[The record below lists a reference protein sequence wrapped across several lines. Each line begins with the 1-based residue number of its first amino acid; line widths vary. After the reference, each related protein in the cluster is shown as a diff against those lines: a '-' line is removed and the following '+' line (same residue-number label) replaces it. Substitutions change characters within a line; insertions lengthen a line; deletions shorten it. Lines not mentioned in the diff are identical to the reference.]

1 MSKKILLIDGNSMAN
16 RAFYATMGRMMKTPT
31 GISTNAVYG
40 FFQIMFKTIEEE
52 NPDKIIVA
60 FDISSSEKRTK
71 IFSEYKA
78 GRHKTPEDLTM
89 QFPIIK
95 ELLRMMNIPIVQKDG
110 IEADDILGAIAKKEG
125 KKGNKIIILTGDRDY
140 FQLVDMNVNIRYPK
154 TIMGKTEYIIYDNY
168 KVNEEYGLTPEKLI
182 EVKAL
187 MGDASDNIPGVKGI
201 GEKTALKLIIQ
212 FENLEKI
219 YEYIENSDGKEIAK
233 ATLNKLIQDKEMAYI
248 SRDLGRIDIEYD
260 YEKNLGIN
268 IDSIKYTDWRTEEA
282 YSYFK
287 KISFNK
293 FLDKFKD
300 VEIKKAEDTNKIEE
314 NENYSIEDILK
325 TDIKSKKKE
334 DAILSSRNENK
345 KEKEILEDKIKKIRE
360 DIILDLEI
368 YSYNETKKEEILEK
382 LKQCIKNI
390 DKYENKIYV
399 YNNSRE
405 KLGIKDYD
413 EKENSNEDIV
423 DKYIKKYILKED
435 FLENI
440 IQEEYKNRVTKEL
453 SENISIMFVED
464 KEENKDNNKGYI
476 FTLNIDDN
484 ILRKIFEDDKI
495 EKISHGIK
503 EGIVEILEK
512 GSDFKNLVFDTK
524 IASYILNSEIRTI
537 WIKTNIFKRSRRKL

>member
-40 FFQIMFKTIEEE
+40 FSQIMFKTIEEE
-52 NPDKIIVA
+52 KPDKIIVA

-78 GRHKTPEDLTM
+78 GRHKAPEDLTI

-95 ELLRMMNIPIVQKDG
+95 ELLKTMNIPIVQKDG

-140 FQLVDMNVNIRYPK
+140 FQLVDINVNIRYPK

-168 KVNEEYGLTPEKLI
+168 KINEEYGLTPEKLI

-212 FENLEKI
+212 FGSLEKI

-233 ATLNKLIQDKEMAYI
+233 ATLNKLIQDKEMAYV

-260 YEKNLGIN
+260 YEKDLGIN

-282 YSYFK
+282 FSYLK
-287 KISFNK
+287 KLSFNK

-300 VEIKKAEDTNKIEE
+300 IEIKKAEDTNKIEE
-314 NENYSIEDILK
+314 NENYSIEDILN
-325 TDIKSKKKE
+325 TDINSKKKE
-334 DAILSSRNENK
+334 EDIRNSRNDYK
-345 KEKEILEDKIKKIRE
+345 KEKESLENKVREIKENIK
-360 DIILDLEI
+360 LNLEI

-382 LKQCIKNI
+382 LKQCIKDI
-390 DKYENKIYV
+390 DKYGNRIYV

-405 KLGIKDYD
+405 KIGIKDYD
-413 EKENSNEDIV
+413 NRESINEDIV

-440 IQEEYKNRVTKEL
+440 IQEEYKNRVTKEI
-453 SENISIMFVED
+453 SENITIMFVD
-464 KEENKDNNKGYI
+464 KNNKKGYI
-476 FTLNIDDN
+476 YTLNIDD
-484 ILRKIFEDDKI
+484 KIIQDIFKNEEV
-495 EKISHGIK
+495 EKVSHGIK

-512 GSDFKNLVFDTK
+512 GKDFKNLRFDTK

-537 WIKTNIFKRSRRKL
+537 WIKTNIFKRNRRRL

>member
-16 RAFYATMGRMMKTPT
+16 RAFYATMGRMMKTPA

-260 YEKNLGIN
+260 YEKDLGIN
-268 IDSIKYTDWRTEEA
+268 IDSIRYTDWRTEEA

-300 VEIKKAEDTNKIEE
+300 IEIKKAEDTNKIEE

-334 DAILSSRNENK
+334 NAILSSRNENK
-345 KEKEILEDKIKKIRE
+345 KEKEILEDKIKKIKE

-413 EKENSNEDIV
+413 EKENINEDIV

-435 FLENI
+435 FLEDI
-440 IQEEYKNRVTKEL
+440 IQEEYKNRVTKEI
-453 SENISIMFVED
+453 SENITIMFVD
-464 KEENKDNNKGYI
+464 KNNSKGYI
-476 FTLNIDDN
+476 YTLSI
-484 ILRKIFEDDKI
+484 DDKI
-495 EKISHGIK
+495 IQDIFENEEIEKVSHGIK
-503 EGIVEILEK
+503 EGIVESLEK
-512 GSDFKNLVFDTK
+512 GNDFKNLIFDTK

-537 WIKTNIFKRSRRKL
+537 WIKTNIFKRNRRRL

>member
-60 FDISSSEKRTK
+60 FDVSSSEKRTK

-78 GRHKTPEDLTM
+78 GRHKTPEDLTI

-212 FENLEKI
+212 FGSLEKI
-219 YEYIENSDGKEIAK
+219 YEYIEKSDGKEIAK
-233 ATLNKLIQDKEMAYI
+233 ATLNKLIQDKEMAYV

-260 YEKNLGIN
+260 YEKDLGIN
-268 IDSIKYTDWRTEEA
+268 IDSIRYTDWRTEEA

-314 NENYSIEDILK
+314 NENYSIEDILN
-325 TDIKSKKKE
+325 TDVKSKKKE
-334 DAILSSRNENK
+334 DAIRNSRNDYK
-345 KEKEILEDKIKKIRE
+345 KEKEILEDKIKKIKE
-360 DIILDLEI
+360 DIKLDLEI
-368 YSYNETKKEEILEK
+368 YSYNDTKKEEILEK

-390 DKYENKIYV
+390 EKYGNRIYV

-440 IQEEYKNRVTKEL
+440 IQEEYKNRITKEI
-453 SENISIMFVED
+453 SENITIMFVD
-464 KEENKDNNKGYI
+464 KNNSKGYI
-476 FTLNIDDN
+476 YTLGI
-484 ILRKIFEDDKI
+484 DDKI
-495 EKISHGIK
+495 IQDIFENEKIEKVSHGIK
-503 EGIVEILEK
+503 EGIVESLEK
-512 GSDFKNLVFDTK
+512 GNDFKNLIFDTK

-537 WIKTNIFKRSRRKL
+537 WIKTNIFKRNRRRL

>member
-52 NPDKIIVA
+52 KPDKIIVA

-71 IFSEYKA
+71 IFNEYKA
-78 GRHKTPEDLTM
+78 GRHKAPEDLII

-95 ELLRMMNIPIVQKDG
+95 ELLKTMNIPIVQKDG

-140 FQLVDMNVNIRYPK
+140 FQLVDINVNIRYPK

-168 KVNEEYGLTPEKLI
+168 KINEEYGLTPEKLI

-212 FENLEKI
+212 FGSLEKI
-219 YEYIENSDGKEIAK
+219 YKYIENSDGKEIAK
-233 ATLNKLIQDKEMAYI
+233 ATLNKLIQDKEMAYV

-260 YEKNLGIN
+260 YEKDLGIN

-282 YSYFK
+282 FSYLK
-287 KISFNK
+287 KLSFNK

-300 VEIKKAEDTNKIEE
+300 VEIKKAEDTNEIEE
-314 NENYSIEDILK
+314 NENYSIEDILN
-325 TDIKSKKKE
+325 TDINSKKKE
-334 DAILSSRNENK
+334 EAIRNSRNDYK
-345 KEKEILEDKIKKIRE
+345 KEKESLENKVREIKENIK
-360 DIILDLEI
+360 LNLEI

-382 LKQCIKNI
+382 LKQCIKDI
-390 DKYENKIYV
+390 DKYGNRIYV

-405 KLGIKDYD
+405 KIGIKDYD
-413 EKENSNEDIV
+413 NRESINEDIV

-440 IQEEYKNRVTKEL
+440 IQEEYKNRVTKEI
-453 SENISIMFVED
+453 SENITIMFVD
-464 KEENKDNNKGYI
+464 KNNKKGYI
-476 FTLNIDDN
+476 YTLNIDD
-484 ILRKIFEDDKI
+484 KIIQDIFKNEEV
-495 EKISHGIK
+495 EKVSHGIK

-512 GSDFKNLVFDTK
+512 GKDFKNLRFDTK

-537 WIKTNIFKRSRRKL
+537 WIKTNIFKRNRRRL

>member
-78 GRHKTPEDLTM
+78 GRHKIPEDLTM

-168 KVNEEYGLTPEKLI
+168 KINEEYGLTPEKLI

-248 SRDLGRIDIEYD
+248 SRNLGRIDIEYD
-260 YEKNLGIN
+260 YEKDLGIN
-268 IDSIKYTDWRTEEA
+268 IDSIRYTDWRTEEA

-300 VEIKKAEDTNKIEE
+300 IEIKKAEDTNKIEE

-325 TDIKSKKKE
+325 TDVKSKKKE
-334 DAILSSRNENK
+334 NAILSSRNENK
-345 KEKEILEDKIKKIRE
+345 KEKEILEDKIKKIKE

-423 DKYIKKYILKED
+423 DKYIKKYILKEN

-440 IQEEYKNRVTKEL
+440 IQEEYKNRVTKEI
-453 SENISIMFVED
+453 SENITIMFVD
-464 KEENKDNNKGYI
+464 KNNSKGYI
-476 FTLNIDDN
+476 YTLGIDNRIIKD
-484 ILRKIFEDDKI
+484 IFENEEI
-495 EKISHGIK
+495 EKVSHGIK
-503 EGIVEILEK
+503 EGIVESLEK
-512 GSDFKNLVFDTK
+512 GNDFKNLIFDTK

-537 WIKTNIFKRSRRKL
+537 WIKTNIFKRNRRRL

>member
-52 NPDKIIVA
+52 KPDKIIVA

-78 GRHKTPEDLTM
+78 GRHKAPEDLTM

-95 ELLRMMNIPIVQKDG
+95 ELLKTMNIPIVQKDG

-140 FQLVDMNVNIRYPK
+140 FQLVDININIRYPK

-168 KVNEEYGLTPEKLI
+168 KINEEYGLTPEKLI

-212 FENLEKI
+212 FGSLEKI
-219 YEYIENSDGKEIAK
+219 YKYIENSDGKEIAK
-233 ATLNKLIQDKEMAYI
+233 ATLNKLIKDKEMAYV
-248 SRDLGRIDIEYD
+248 SKDLGRIDIEYD
-260 YEKNLGIN
+260 YEKDLGIN

-282 YSYFK
+282 FSYLK
-287 KISFNK
+287 KLSFNK

-300 VEIKKAEDTNKIEE
+300 IEIKKAEDTNKIEE
-314 NENYSIEDILK
+314 NENYSIEDILN
-325 TDIKSKKKE
+325 TDINSKKKE
-334 DAILSSRNENK
+334 EAIRKSRNDYK
-345 KEKEILEDKIKKIRE
+345 KEKESLENKVRKIKE
-360 DIILDLEI
+360 DIKLDLEI

-390 DKYENKIYV
+390 DKYGNRIYV

-440 IQEEYKNRVTKEL
+440 IQEEYKNRVTKEI
-453 SENISIMFVED
+453 SENITIMFVD
-464 KEENKDNNKGYI
+464 KNDKKGYI
-476 FTLNIDDN
+476 YTLNIDD
-484 ILRKIFEDDKI
+484 KIIQAIFKNEEI
-495 EKISHGIK
+495 EKVSHGIK

-512 GSDFKNLVFDTK
+512 GKDFKNLIFDTK

-537 WIKTNIFKRSRRKL
+537 WIKKNIFKRNRRRL

>member
-52 NPDKIIVA
+52 KPDKIIVA

-71 IFSEYKA
+71 IFNEYKA
-78 GRHKTPEDLTM
+78 GRHKAPEDLTI

-95 ELLRMMNIPIVQKDG
+95 ELLKTMNIPIVQKDG

-140 FQLVDMNVNIRYPK
+140 FQLVDINVNIRYPK

-168 KVNEEYGLTPEKLI
+168 KINEEYGLIPEKLI

-212 FENLEKI
+212 FGSLEKI
-219 YEYIENSDGKEIAK
+219 YKYIENSDGKEIAK
-233 ATLNKLIQDKEMAYI
+233 ATLNKLIKDKEMAYV
-248 SRDLGRIDIEYD
+248 SKDLGRIDIEYD
-260 YEKNLGIN
+260 YEKDLGIN

-282 YSYFK
+282 FSYLK
-287 KISFNK
+287 KLSFNK

-300 VEIKKAEDTNKIEE
+300 IEIKKAEDTNKIEE
-314 NENYSIEDILK
+314 NENYSIEDILN
-325 TDIKSKKKE
+325 TDINSKKKE
-334 DAILSSRNENK
+334 EVIRNSRNDYK
-345 KEKEILEDKIKKIRE
+345 KEKESLENKVREIKENIK
-360 DIILDLEI
+360 LDLEI

-390 DKYENKIYV
+390 GKYGNRIYV

-405 KLGIKDYD
+405 KIGIKDYD
-413 EKENSNEDIV
+413 NRENINEDIV

-440 IQEEYKNRVTKEL
+440 IQEEYKNRVTKEI
-453 SENISIMFVED
+453 SENITIMFVD
-464 KEENKDNNKGYI
+464 KNDKKGYI
-476 FTLNIDDN
+476 YTLNIDD
-484 ILRKIFEDDKI
+484 KIIQDIFKNEEI
-495 EKISHGIK
+495 EKVSHGIK

-512 GSDFKNLVFDTK
+512 GKDFKNLIFDTK

-537 WIKTNIFKRSRRKL
+537 WIKTNIFKRNRRRL

>member
-52 NPDKIIVA
+52 KPDKIIVA

-71 IFSEYKA
+71 IFNEYKA
-78 GRHKTPEDLTM
+78 GRHKAPEDLTM

-140 FQLVDMNVNIRYPK
+140 FQLVDINVNIRYPK

-168 KVNEEYGLTPEKLI
+168 KINEEYGLTPEKLI

-212 FENLEKI
+212 FGSLEKI

-233 ATLNKLIQDKEMAYI
+233 ATLNKLIQDKEMAYV

-260 YEKNLGIN
+260 YEKDLGIN

-282 YSYFK
+282 FSYLK
-287 KISFNK
+287 KLSFNK

-300 VEIKKAEDTNKIEE
+300 VEIKKAEDTNEIEE
-314 NENYSIEDILK
+314 NENYSIEDILN
-325 TDIKSKKKE
+325 TDINSKKKE
-334 DAILSSRNENK
+334 EAIRNSRNDYK
-345 KEKEILEDKIKKIRE
+345 KEKESLENKVREIKENIK
-360 DIILDLEI
+360 LNLEI

-413 EKENSNEDIV
+413 NRENSNEDIV

-435 FLENI
+435 FLEDI
-440 IQEEYKNRVTKEL
+440 IQEEYKNRVTKEI
-453 SENISIMFVED
+453 SENITIMFVD
-464 KEENKDNNKGYI
+464 KNNKKGYI
-476 FTLNIDDN
+476 YTLSI
-484 ILRKIFEDDKI
+484 DDKI
-495 EKISHGIK
+495 IQDIFENEEVEKVSHGIK

-512 GSDFKNLVFDTK
+512 GNDFKNLIFDTK

-537 WIKTNIFKRSRRKL
+537 WIKTNIFKRNRRRL

>member
-1 MSKKILLIDGNSMAN
+1 MSKILLIDGNSMAN

-260 YEKNLGIN
+260 YEKDLGIN
-268 IDSIKYTDWRTEEA
+268 IDSIRYTDWRTEEA

-300 VEIKKAEDTNKIEE
+300 IEIKKAEDTNKIEE

-325 TDIKSKKKE
+325 TDVKSKKKE

-345 KEKEILEDKIKKIRE
+345 KEKESLENKVREIKE
-360 DIILDLEI
+360 DIKLDLEI

-464 KEENKDNNKGYI
+464 KEDNKDNNKGYI

-495 EKISHGIK
+495 KKISHGIK

-537 WIKTNIFKRSRRKL
+537 WIKTNIFKRSGRKL

>member
-52 NPDKIIVA
+52 KPDKIIVA

-78 GRHKTPEDLTM
+78 GRHKAPEDLTI

-95 ELLRMMNIPIVQKDG
+95 ELLKTMNIPIVQKDG

-140 FQLVDMNVNIRYPK
+140 FQLVDINVNIRYPK

-168 KVNEEYGLTPEKLI
+168 KINEEYGLTPEKLI

-212 FENLEKI
+212 FESLEKI

-260 YEKNLGIN
+260 YEKDLGIN

-282 YSYFK
+282 FSYLK
-287 KISFNK
+287 KLSFNK

-300 VEIKKAEDTNKIEE
+300 IEIKKAEDTNKIEE
-314 NENYSIEDILK
+314 NENYSIEDILN
-325 TDIKSKKKE
+325 TDINSKKKE
-334 DAILSSRNENK
+334 EVIRNSRNDYK
-345 KEKEILEDKIKKIRE
+345 KEKELLENKVKKIRE
-360 DIILDLEI
+360 DIKLDLEI

-390 DKYENKIYV
+390 GKYGNRIYV

-405 KLGIKDYD
+405 KIGIKDYD
-413 EKENSNEDIV
+413 NRENINEDIV

-440 IQEEYKNRVTKEL
+440 IQEEYKNRVTKEI
-453 SENISIMFVED
+453 SENITIMFVD
-464 KEENKDNNKGYI
+464 KNDKKGYI
-476 FTLNIDDN
+476 YTLNIDD
-484 ILRKIFEDDKI
+484 KIIQDIFKNEEI
-495 EKISHGIK
+495 EKVSHGIK

-512 GSDFKNLVFDTK
+512 GKDFKNIIFDTK

-537 WIKTNIFKRSRRKL
+537 WIKTNIFKRNRRRL

>member
-52 NPDKIIVA
+52 KPDKIIIA

-71 IFSEYKA
+71 IFNEYKA
-78 GRHKTPEDLTM
+78 GRHKAPEDLTI

-95 ELLRMMNIPIVQKDG
+95 ELLKTMNIPIVQKDG

-140 FQLVDMNVNIRYPK
+140 FQLVDINVNIRYPK

-168 KVNEEYGLTPEKLI
+168 KINEEYGLTPEKLI

-212 FENLEKI
+212 FGSLEKI

-233 ATLNKLIQDKEMAYI
+233 ATLNKLIQDKEMAYV

-260 YEKNLGIN
+260 YEKDLGIN

-282 YSYFK
+282 FSYLK
-287 KISFNK
+287 KLSFNK

-300 VEIKKAEDTNKIEE
+300 IEIKKAEDTNKIEE
-314 NENYSIEDILK
+314 NENYSIEDILN
-325 TDIKSKKKE
+325 TDINSKKKE
-334 DAILSSRNENK
+334 EAIRNSRNDYK
-345 KEKEILEDKIKKIRE
+345 KEKESLENKVREIKE
-360 DIILDLEI
+360 DIKLDLEI

-382 LKQCIKNI
+382 LKQCIKDV
-390 DKYENKIYV
+390 DKYGNRIYV

-405 KLGIKDYD
+405 KIGIKDYD
-413 EKENSNEDIV
+413 NRENINEDIV

-440 IQEEYKNRVTKEL
+440 IQEEYKNRVTKEI
-453 SENISIMFVED
+453 SENITIMFVD
-464 KEENKDNNKGYI
+464 KNNSKGYI
-476 FTLNIDDN
+476 YTLSIDDR
-484 ILRKIFEDDKI
+484 IIKDIFENEKI

-503 EGIVEILEK
+503 EGIVESLEK
-512 GSDFKNLVFDTK
+512 GNDFKNLIFDTK

-537 WIKTNIFKRSRRKL
+537 WIKTNIFKRNRRRL

>member
-52 NPDKIIVA
+52 KPDKIIVA

-78 GRHKTPEDLTM
+78 GRHKAPEDLTM

-95 ELLRMMNIPIVQKDG
+95 ELLKTMNIPIVQKDG

-140 FQLVDMNVNIRYPK
+140 FQLVDINVNIRYPK

-168 KVNEEYGLTPEKLI
+168 KINEEYGLIPEKLI
-182 EVKAL
+182 EVKSL

-212 FENLEKI
+212 FGSLEKI

-233 ATLNKLIQDKEMAYI
+233 ATLNKLIQDKEMAYV

-260 YEKNLGIN
+260 YEKDLGIN
-268 IDSIKYTDWRTEEA
+268 IDSIRYTDWRTEEA

-300 VEIKKAEDTNKIEE
+300 VEIKKAENTNKIEE
-314 NENYSIEDILK
+314 NENYSIEDILN
-325 TDIKSKKKE
+325 TDINSKKKE
-334 DAILSSRNENK
+334 EAIRKSRNDYK
-345 KEKEILEDKIKKIRE
+345 KEKESLENKVREIKE
-360 DIILDLEI
+360 DIKLDLEI

-390 DKYENKIYV
+390 GKYGNRIYV
-399 YNNSRE
+399 YNNSKE
-405 KLGIKDYD
+405 KIGIKDYD
-413 EKENSNEDIV
+413 NRENSNEDIV

-440 IQEEYKNRVTKEL
+440 IQEEYKNRVTKEI
-453 SENISIMFVED
+453 SENITIMFVD
-464 KEENKDNNKGYI
+464 KNNSKGYI
-476 FTLNIDDN
+476 YTLSIDDG
-484 ILRKIFEDDKI
+484 IIKDIFENEKI
-495 EKISHGIK
+495 EKVSHGIK

-512 GSDFKNLVFDTK
+512 ENDFKNLIFDTK

-537 WIKTNIFKRSRRKL
+537 WIKTNIFKRNRRRL

>member
-140 FQLVDMNVNIRYPK
+140 FQLVDMNINIRYPK

-168 KVNEEYGLTPEKLI
+168 KINEEYGLTPAKLI

-187 MGDASDNIPGVKGI
+187 MGDPSDNIPGVKGI

-219 YEYIENSDGKEIAK
+219 YEYIENGDGKEIAK

-260 YEKNLGIN
+260 YEKDLGIN
-268 IDSIKYTDWRTEEA
+268 IDSIRYTDWRTEEA
-282 YSYFK
+282 FSYLK
-287 KISFNK
+287 KLSFNK

-300 VEIKKAEDTNKIEE
+300 IEIKKAEDTNKIEK

-325 TDIKSKKKE
+325 TDVKSKKKE
-334 DAILSSRNENK
+334 DTILSSRNENK
-345 KEKEILEDKIKKIRE
+345 KEILEDKIKKIRE
-360 DIILDLEI
+360 DIKLDLEI
-368 YSYNETKKEEILEK
+368 YSYDETKKEEILEK

-390 DKYENKIYV
+390 DKYGNRIYV

-440 IQEEYKNRVTKEL
+440 IQEEYKNRVTKEI
-453 SENISIMFVED
+453 SENITIMFVD
-464 KEENKDNNKGYI
+464 KNNSKGYI
-476 FTLNIDDN
+476 YTLGLDDR
-484 ILRKIFEDDKI
+484 IIQDIFENEKI
-495 EKISHGIK
+495 EKVSHGIK
-503 EGIVEILEK
+503 EGIVESLEK
-512 GSDFKNLVFDTK
+512 GNDFKNLIFDTK

-537 WIKTNIFKRSRRKL
+537 WIKTNIFKRNRRRL

>member
-52 NPDKIIVA
+52 KPDKIIVA

-71 IFSEYKA
+71 IFNEYKA
-78 GRHKTPEDLTM
+78 GRHKAPEDLTI

-95 ELLRMMNIPIVQKDG
+95 ELLKTMNIPIVQKDG

-140 FQLVDMNVNIRYPK
+140 FQLVDINVNIRYPK

-168 KVNEEYGLTPEKLI
+168 KINEEYGLTPEKLI

-212 FENLEKI
+212 FGSLEKI
-219 YEYIENSDGKEIAK
+219 YEYIENSDGKEITK
-233 ATLNKLIQDKEMAYI
+233 ATLNKLIKDKEMAYV

-260 YEKNLGIN
+260 YEKDLGIN

-282 YSYFK
+282 FSYLK
-287 KISFNK
+287 KLSFNK

-300 VEIKKAEDTNKIEE
+300 IEIKKAEDTNKIEE
-314 NENYSIEDILK
+314 NENYSIEDILN
-325 TDIKSKKKE
+325 TDINSKKKE
-334 DAILSSRNENK
+334 EAIRNSRNDYK
-345 KEKEILEDKIKKIRE
+345 KEKELLENKVREIKE
-360 DIILDLEI
+360 DIKLDLEI

-382 LKQCIKNI
+382 LKQCIKDI
-390 DKYENKIYV
+390 DKYGNRIYV

-405 KLGIKDYD
+405 KIGIKDYD
-413 EKENSNEDIV
+413 NRENINEDIV

-440 IQEEYKNRVTKEL
+440 IQEEYKNRVTKEI
-453 SENISIMFVED
+453 SENITIMFVD
-464 KEENKDNNKGYI
+464 KNNKKGYI
-476 FTLNIDDN
+476 YTLNIDD
-484 ILRKIFEDDKI
+484 KIIQDIFKNEEV
-495 EKISHGIK
+495 EKVSHGIK

-512 GSDFKNLVFDTK
+512 GKDFKNLRFDTK

-537 WIKTNIFKRSRRKL
+537 WIKTNIFKRNRRRL

>member
-78 GRHKTPEDLTM
+78 GRHKAPEDLTM

-95 ELLRMMNIPIVQKDG
+95 ELLKTMNIPIVQKDG

-140 FQLVDMNVNIRYPK
+140 FQLVDINVNIRYPK

-168 KVNEEYGLTPEKLI
+168 KINEEYGLIPEKLI

-212 FENLEKI
+212 FGSLEKI
-219 YEYIENSDGKEIAK
+219 YKYIENSDGKEIAK
-233 ATLNKLIQDKEMAYI
+233 ATLNKLIKDKEMAYV
-248 SRDLGRIDIEYD
+248 SKDLGRIDIEYD
-260 YEKNLGIN
+260 YEKDLGIN

-282 YSYFK
+282 FSYLK
-287 KISFNK
+287 KLSFNK

-300 VEIKKAEDTNKIEE
+300 IEIKKAEDTNKIEE
-314 NENYSIEDILK
+314 NENYSIEDILN
-325 TDIKSKKKE
+325 TDINSKKKE
-334 DAILSSRNENK
+334 EVIRNSRNDYK
-345 KEKEILEDKIKKIRE
+345 KEKELLENKVKKIRE
-360 DIILDLEI
+360 DIKLDLEI

-390 DKYENKIYV
+390 GKYGNRIYV

-405 KLGIKDYD
+405 KIGIKDYD
-413 EKENSNEDIV
+413 NRENINEDIV

-440 IQEEYKNRVTKEL
+440 IQEEYKNRVTKEI
-453 SENISIMFVED
+453 SENITIMFVD
-464 KEENKDNNKGYI
+464 KNDKKGYI
-476 FTLNIDDN
+476 YTLNIDD
-484 ILRKIFEDDKI
+484 KIIQDIFKNEEI
-495 EKISHGIK
+495 EKVSHGIK

-512 GSDFKNLVFDTK
+512 GKDFKNLIFDTK

-537 WIKTNIFKRSRRKL
+537 WIKTNIFKRNRRRL

>member
-1 MSKKILLIDGNSMAN
+1 MSEKILLIDGNSMAN
-16 RAFYATMGRMMKTPT
+16 RAFYATMGRVMKTPA
-31 GISTNAVYG
+31 GVSTNAVYG

-52 NPDKIIVA
+52 KPDKIIVA
-60 FDISSSEKRTK
+60 FDISRSNKRTEM
-71 IFSEYKA
+71 FSEYKA
-78 GRHKTPEDLTM
+78 GRHKTPEELTM

-95 ELLRMMNIPIVQKDG
+95 ELLKMMNIPIVQKDG
-110 IEADDILGAIAKKEG
+110 IEADDILGAVSKKEAR
-125 KKGNKIIILTGDRDY
+125 KGNMIVILTGDRDY
-140 FQLVDMNVNIRYPK
+140 FQLVDVNIHIRYPK

-168 KVNEEYGLTPEKLI
+168 KISEEYGIRPEKLV

-201 GEKTALKLIIQ
+201 GEKTALKLVIQ
-212 FENLEKI
+212 FETLEKL
-219 YEYIENSDGKEIAK
+219 YEYIENSDGKDIAK
-233 ATLNKLIQDKEMAYI
+233 ATLTKLIQDKEMAYI

-260 YEKNLGIN
+260 YEKDLGIN
-268 IDSIKYTDWRTEEA
+268 IDGIRYTDWRTEEA

-300 VEIKKAEDTNKIEE
+300 IDIKKADDTNSVTE
-314 NENYSIEDILK
+314 NENYSIDDILNS
-325 TDIKSKKKE
+325 DVNSKKKE
-334 DAILSSRNENK
+334 EKIKNSRAENLEEIELVNKRIAEVK
-345 KEKEILEDKIKKIRE
+345 KELK
-360 DIILDLEI
+360 LDLEV
-368 YSYNETKKEEILEK
+368 YSYNEIKKEEILEK

-390 DKYENKIYV
+390 AKYGNKIYV
-399 YNNSRE
+399 YNNSGE
-405 KLGIKDYD
+405 KLGIKDYN

>member
-52 NPDKIIVA
+52 KPDKIIVA

-78 GRHKTPEDLTM
+78 GRHKAPEDLTM

-95 ELLRMMNIPIVQKDG
+95 ELLKTMNIPIVQKDG

-140 FQLVDMNVNIRYPK
+140 FQLVDINVNIRYPK

-168 KVNEEYGLTPEKLI
+168 KINEEYGLIPEKLI

-212 FENLEKI
+212 FGSLEKI
-219 YEYIENSDGKEIAK
+219 YKYIENSDGKEIAK
-233 ATLNKLIQDKEMAYI
+233 ATLNKLIQDKEMAYV
-248 SRDLGRIDIEYD
+248 SKDLGRIDIEYD
-260 YEKNLGIN
+260 YEKDLGIN

-282 YSYFK
+282 FSYLK
-287 KISFNK
+287 KLSFNK

-300 VEIKKAEDTNKIEE
+300 IEIKKAEDTNKIEE
-314 NENYSIEDILK
+314 NENYSIEDILN
-325 TDIKSKKKE
+325 TDINSKKKE
-334 DAILSSRNENK
+334 EVIRNSRNDYK
-345 KEKEILEDKIKKIRE
+345 KEKELLENKVKKIRE
-360 DIILDLEI
+360 DIKLDLEI

-390 DKYENKIYV
+390 GKYGNRIYV

-405 KLGIKDYD
+405 KIGIKDYD
-413 EKENSNEDIV
+413 NRENINEDIV

-440 IQEEYKNRVTKEL
+440 IQEEYKNRVTKEI
-453 SENISIMFVED
+453 SENIIIMFVD
-464 KEENKDNNKGYI
+464 KNDKKGYI
-476 FTLNIDDN
+476 YTLNIDD
-484 ILRKIFEDDKI
+484 KIIQDIFKNEEI
-495 EKISHGIK
+495 EKVSHGIK

-512 GSDFKNLVFDTK
+512 GKDFKNLIFDTK

-537 WIKTNIFKRSRRKL
+537 WIKTNIFKRNRRRL

>member
-1 MSKKILLIDGNSMAN
+1 MSEKILLIDGNSMAN

-125 KKGNKIIILTGDRDY
+125 KKENKIIILTGDRDY

-168 KVNEEYGLTPEKLI
+168 KINEEYGLTPAKLI

-212 FENLEKI
+212 FGSLEKI
-219 YEYIENSDGKEIAK
+219 YEYIENNDGKEIAK

-248 SRDLGRIDIEYD
+248 SRDLGRIDVEYD
-260 YEKNLGIN
+260 YEKDLGIN

-282 YSYFK
+282 YSYLK

-300 VEIKKAEDTNKIEE
+300 IEIKKAEDTNKIEE

-325 TDIKSKKKE
+325 TDVKSKKKE

-345 KEKEILEDKIKKIRE
+345 KEQEILDNKIKKIRG
-360 DIILDLEI
+360 DIKLDLEI
-368 YSYNETKKEEILEK
+368 YSYNETKKEEVLEK

-390 DKYENKIYV
+390 DKYGNRIYV

-440 IQEEYKNRVTKEL
+440 IQEEYKNRVTKEI
-453 SENISIMFVED
+453 SENITIMFVD
-464 KEENKDNNKGYI
+464 RNNKKGYI
-476 FTLNIDDN
+476 YTLGI
-484 ILRKIFEDDKI
+484 DDKI
-495 EKISHGIK
+495 IQDIFENQKIEKVSHGIK

-512 GSDFKNLVFDTK
+512 GNDFKNLIFDTK

-537 WIKTNIFKRSRRKL
+537 WIKTNIFKRNRRRLY

>member
-168 KVNEEYGLTPEKLI
+168 KINEEYGLTPEKLI

-248 SRDLGRIDIEYD
+248 SRNLGRIDIEYD
-260 YEKNLGIN
+260 YEKDLGIN

-300 VEIKKAEDTNKIEE
+300 IEIKKAEDTNKIEE

-345 KEKEILEDKIKKIRE
+345 KEKEILEDKIKKIKE

-440 IQEEYKNRVTKEL
+440 IQEEYKNRITKEI
-453 SENISIMFVED
+453 SENITIMFVD
-464 KEENKDNNKGYI
+464 RNNKKGYI
-476 FTLNIDDN
+476 YTLGIDDR
-484 ILRKIFEDDKI
+484 IIKDIFENEKI
-495 EKISHGIK
+495 EKVSHGIK
-503 EGIVEILEK
+503 EGIVESLEK
-512 GSDFKNLVFDTK
+512 GNDFKNLIFDTK

-537 WIKTNIFKRSRRKL
+537 WIKTNIFKRNRRRL

>member
-52 NPDKIIVA
+52 KPDKIIVA

-71 IFSEYKA
+71 IFNEYKA
-78 GRHKTPEDLTM
+78 GRHKAPEDLTM

-140 FQLVDMNVNIRYPK
+140 FQLVDINVNIRYPK

-168 KVNEEYGLTPEKLI
+168 KINEEYGLTPEKLI

-212 FENLEKI
+212 FGSLEKI
-219 YEYIENSDGKEIAK
+219 YKYIENSDGKEIAK
-233 ATLNKLIQDKEMAYI
+233 ATLNKLIKDKEMAYV
-248 SRDLGRIDIEYD
+248 SKDLGRIDIEYD
-260 YEKNLGIN
+260 YEKDLGIN

-282 YSYFK
+282 FSYLK
-287 KISFNK
+287 KLSFNK

-300 VEIKKAEDTNKIEE
+300 IEIKKAEDTNKIEE
-314 NENYSIEDILK
+314 NENYSIEDILN
-325 TDIKSKKKE
+325 TDINSKKKE
-334 DAILSSRNENK
+334 EAIRNSRNDYK
-345 KEKEILEDKIKKIRE
+345 KEKESLENKVREIKENIK
-360 DIILDLEI
+360 LDLEI

-382 LKQCIKNI
+382 LKQCIKDI
-390 DKYENKIYV
+390 DKYGNRIYV

-405 KLGIKDYD
+405 KIGIKDYD
-413 EKENSNEDIV
+413 NRENINEDIV

-440 IQEEYKNRVTKEL
+440 IQEEYKNRVTKEI
-453 SENISIMFVED
+453 SENIIIMFVD
-464 KEENKDNNKGYI
+464 KNNKKGYI
-476 FTLNIDDN
+476 YTLKIDDN
-484 ILRKIFEDDKI
+484 IIQDIFKNEKI
-495 EKISHGIK
+495 EKVSHGIK

-512 GSDFKNLVFDTK
+512 GKDFKNLIFDTK

-537 WIKTNIFKRSRRKL
+537 WIKTNIFKRNRRRL

>member
-168 KVNEEYGLTPEKLI
+168 KINEEYGLTPEKLI

-260 YEKNLGIN
+260 YEKDLGIN
-268 IDSIKYTDWRTEEA
+268 IDSIRYTDWRTEEA

-300 VEIKKAEDTNKIEE
+300 IEIKKAEATNKIEE

-325 TDIKSKKKE
+325 TDVKSKKKE

-345 KEKEILEDKIKKIRE
+345 KEKEILEDKIRKIKE

-464 KEENKDNNKGYI
+464 KEDNKDNNKGYI

-512 GSDFKNLVFDTK
+512 GSDFKNLIFDTK

-537 WIKTNIFKRSRRKL
+537 WIKTNIFKRNRRRL

>member
-1 MSKKILLIDGNSMAN
+1 MNKKILLIDGNSMAN

-125 KKGNKIIILTGDRDY
+125 KKENKIIILTGDRDY

-212 FENLEKI
+212 FGSLEKI
-219 YEYIENSDGKEIAK
+219 YKYIENSDGKEIAK
-233 ATLNKLIQDKEMAYI
+233 AILNKLIKDKEMAYV
-248 SRDLGRIDIEYD
+248 SKDLGRIDIEYD
-260 YEKNLGIN
+260 YEKDLGIN
-268 IDSIKYTDWRTEEA
+268 IDSIRYTDWRTEEA

-325 TDIKSKKKE
+325 TDVKSKKKE
-334 DAILSSRNENK
+334 NAILSSRNENK
-345 KEKEILEDKIKKIRE
+345 KEKEILEDKIKKIKK
-360 DIILDLEI
+360 DITLDLEI

-440 IQEEYKNRVTKEL
+440 IQEEYKNRVTKEI
-453 SENISIMFVED
+453 SENITIMFVD
-464 KEENKDNNKGYI
+464 RNNKKGYI
-476 FTLNIDDN
+476 YTLSIDDR
-484 ILRKIFEDDKI
+484 IIKDVFENEKI
-495 EKISHGIK
+495 EKVSHGIK

-512 GSDFKNLVFDTK
+512 GNDFKNLIFDTK

-537 WIKTNIFKRSRRKL
+537 WIKTNIFKRNRRRL

>member
-16 RAFYATMGRMMKTPT
+16 RAFYATMGRMMKTPA

-248 SRDLGRIDIEYD
+248 SSDLGRIDIEYD
-260 YEKNLGIN
+260 YEKDLGIN
-268 IDSIKYTDWRTEEA
+268 IDSIRYTDWRTEEA

-300 VEIKKAEDTNKIEE
+300 IEIKKAEDTNKIEE

-334 DAILSSRNENK
+334 NAILSSRNENK
-345 KEKEILEDKIKKIRE
+345 KEKEILEHKIKKIKE

-423 DKYIKKYILKED
+423 DKYIKKYILKEN

-440 IQEEYKNRVTKEL
+440 IQEEYKNRVTKEI
-453 SENISIMFVED
+453 SENITIMFVD
-464 KEENKDNNKGYI
+464 KNNSKGYI
-476 FTLNIDDN
+476 YTLGIDNRIIKD
-484 ILRKIFEDDKI
+484 IFENEEI
-495 EKISHGIK
+495 EKVSHGIK
-503 EGIVEILEK
+503 EGIVESLEK
-512 GSDFKNLVFDTK
+512 GNDFKNLIFDTK

-537 WIKTNIFKRSRRKL
+537 WIKTNIFKRNRRRL

>member
-52 NPDKIIVA
+52 KPDKIIVA

-71 IFSEYKA
+71 IFNEYKA
-78 GRHKTPEDLTM
+78 GRHKAPEDLTI

-95 ELLRMMNIPIVQKDG
+95 ELLKTMNIPIVQKDG

-140 FQLVDMNVNIRYPK
+140 FQLVDINVNIRYPK

-168 KVNEEYGLTPEKLI
+168 KINEEYGLTPEKLI

-212 FENLEKI
+212 FGSLEKI
-219 YEYIENSDGKEIAK
+219 YKYIENSDGKEIAK
-233 ATLNKLIQDKEMAYI
+233 ATLNKLIQDKEMAYV

-260 YEKNLGIN
+260 YEKDLGIN

-282 YSYFK
+282 FSYLK
-287 KISFNK
+287 KLSFNK

-300 VEIKKAEDTNKIEE
+300 VEIKKAEDTNEIEE
-314 NENYSIEDILK
+314 NENYSIEDILN
-325 TDIKSKKKE
+325 TDINSKKKE
-334 DAILSSRNENK
+334 EAIRNSRNDYK
-345 KEKEILEDKIKKIRE
+345 KEKESLENKVREIKENIK
-360 DIILDLEI
+360 LNLEI

-382 LKQCIKNI
+382 LKQCIKDI
-390 DKYENKIYV
+390 DKYGNRIYV

-405 KLGIKDYD
+405 KIGIKDYD
-413 EKENSNEDIV
+413 NRESINEDIV

-440 IQEEYKNRVTKEL
+440 IQEEYKNRVTKEI
-453 SENISIMFVED
+453 SENITIMFVD
-464 KEENKDNNKGYI
+464 KNDKKGYI
-476 FTLNIDDN
+476 YTLNIDD
-484 ILRKIFEDDKI
+484 KIIQDIFKNEKI
-495 EKISHGIK
+495 EKVSHGIK

-512 GSDFKNLVFDTK
+512 GKDFKNLIFDTK

-537 WIKTNIFKRSRRKL
+537 WIKTNIFKRNRRRL

>member
-52 NPDKIIVA
+52 KPDKIIVA

-71 IFSEYKA
+71 IFNEYKA
-78 GRHKTPEDLTM
+78 GRHKAPEDLTI

-95 ELLRMMNIPIVQKDG
+95 ELLKTMNIPIVQKDG

-154 TIMGKTEYIIYDNY
+154 TITGKTEYIIYDNY
-168 KVNEEYGLTPEKLI
+168 KINEEYGLTPEKLI

-212 FENLEKI
+212 FGSLEKI
-219 YEYIENSDGKEIAK
+219 YEYIEKSDGKEIAK
-233 ATLNKLIQDKEMAYI
+233 ATLNKLIKDKEMAYV

-260 YEKNLGIN
+260 YEKDLGIN

-282 YSYFK
+282 FSYIK
-287 KISFNK
+287 KLSFNK

-300 VEIKKAEDTNKIEE
+300 IEIKKAEDTNKIEE
-314 NENYSIEDILK
+314 NENYSIEDILN
-325 TDIKSKKKE
+325 TDINSKKKE
-334 DAILSSRNENK
+334 EAIRNSRNDYK
-345 KEKEILEDKIKKIRE
+345 KEKESLENKVREIKENIK
-360 DIILDLEI
+360 LNLEI

-382 LKQCIKNI
+382 LKQCIKDV
-390 DKYENKIYV
+390 DKYGNRIYV

-405 KLGIKDYD
+405 KIGIKDYD
-413 EKENSNEDIV
+413 NRENINEDIV

-440 IQEEYKNRVTKEL
+440 IQEEYKNRVTKEI
-453 SENISIMFVED
+453 SENITIMFVD
-464 KEENKDNNKGYI
+464 KNNKKGYI
-476 FTLNIDDN
+476 YTLNIDD
-484 ILRKIFEDDKI
+484 KIIQDIFKNEKI
-495 EKISHGIK
+495 EKVSHGIK

-512 GSDFKNLVFDTK
+512 GKDFKNLIFDTK

-537 WIKTNIFKRSRRKL
+537 WIKTNIFKRNRRRL

>member
-52 NPDKIIVA
+52 KPDKIIVA

-78 GRHKTPEDLTM
+78 GRHKAPEDLTM

-95 ELLRMMNIPIVQKDG
+95 ELLKTMNIPIVQKDG

-140 FQLVDMNVNIRYPK
+140 FQLVDINVNIRYPK

-168 KVNEEYGLTPEKLI
+168 KINEEYGLTPEKLI

-212 FENLEKI
+212 FGSLEKI

-233 ATLNKLIQDKEMAYI
+233 ATLNKLIQDKEMAYV

-260 YEKNLGIN
+260 YEKDLGIN

-282 YSYFK
+282 FSYLK
-287 KISFNK
+287 KLSFNK

-300 VEIKKAEDTNKIEE
+300 IEIKKAEDTNKIEE
-314 NENYSIEDILK
+314 NENYSIEDILN
-325 TDIKSKKKE
+325 TDINSKKKE
-334 DAILSSRNENK
+334 EVIRNSRNDYK
-345 KEKEILEDKIKKIRE
+345 KEKELLENKVKKIRE
-360 DIILDLEI
+360 DIKLDLEI

-390 DKYENKIYV
+390 GKYGNRIYV

-405 KLGIKDYD
+405 KIGIKDYD
-413 EKENSNEDIV
+413 NRENINEDIV

-440 IQEEYKNRVTKEL
+440 IQEEYKNRVTKEI
-453 SENISIMFVED
+453 SENITIMFVD
-464 KEENKDNNKGYI
+464 KNDKKGYI
-476 FTLNIDDN
+476 YTLNIDD
-484 ILRKIFEDDKI
+484 KIIQDIFKNEEI
-495 EKISHGIK
+495 EKVSHGIK

-512 GSDFKNLVFDTK
+512 GKDFKNLIFDTK

-537 WIKTNIFKRSRRKL
+537 WIKTNIFKRNRRRL

>member
-52 NPDKIIVA
+52 KPDKIIVA

-71 IFSEYKA
+71 IFNEYKA
-78 GRHKTPEDLTM
+78 GRHKAPEDLTI

-95 ELLRMMNIPIVQKDG
+95 ELLKTMNIPIVQKDG

-125 KKGNKIIILTGDRDY
+125 KKGNKIVILTGDRDY
-140 FQLVDMNVNIRYPK
+140 FQLVDINVNIRYPK

-168 KVNEEYGLTPEKLI
+168 KINEEYGLTPEKLI

-212 FENLEKI
+212 FGSLEKI

-233 ATLNKLIQDKEMAYI
+233 ATLNKLIKDKEMAYV

-260 YEKNLGIN
+260 YEKDLGIN
-268 IDSIKYTDWRTEEA
+268 IDSIRYTDWRTEEA

-300 VEIKKAEDTNKIEE
+300 IEIKKAEDTNKIEE
-314 NENYSIEDILK
+314 NENYSIEDILN
-325 TDIKSKKKE
+325 TDINSKKKE
-334 DAILSSRNENK
+334 EAIRKSRNDYK
-345 KEKEILEDKIKKIRE
+345 KEKESLENKIRE
-360 DIILDLEI
+360 IKEDVKLDLEI

-382 LKQCIKNI
+382 LQKCIKNI
-390 DKYENKIYV
+390 DKYGNRIYV

-405 KLGIKDYD
+405 KIGIKDYD
-413 EKENSNEDIV
+413 NRENSNEDIV
-423 DKYIKKYILKED
+423 DKYIKKYILKEN

-440 IQEEYKNRVTKEL
+440 IQEEYKNRVTKEI
-453 SENISIMFVED
+453 SENITIMFVD
-464 KEENKDNNKGYI
+464 KNDKKGYI
-476 FTLNIDDN
+476 YTLNIDD
-484 ILRKIFEDDKI
+484 KIIQDIFKNEKI
-495 EKISHGIK
+495 EKVSHGIK

-512 GSDFKNLVFDTK
+512 ENDFKNLIFDTK

-537 WIKTNIFKRSRRKL
+537 WIKTNIFKRNRRRL

>member
-16 RAFYATMGRMMKTPT
+16 RAFYATMGRMMKTPA

-260 YEKNLGIN
+260 YEKDLGIN
-268 IDSIKYTDWRTEEA
+268 IDSIRYTDWRTEEA

-300 VEIKKAEDTNKIEE
+300 IEIKKAEDTNKIEE

-334 DAILSSRNENK
+334 NAILSSRNENK
-345 KEKEILEDKIKKIRE
+345 KEKEILEDKIKKIKK

-440 IQEEYKNRVTKEL
+440 IQEEYKNRVTKEI
-453 SENISIMFVED
+453 SENITIMFVD
-464 KEENKDNNKGYI
+464 KNNSKGYI
-476 FTLNIDDN
+476 YTLGIDNRIIKD
-484 ILRKIFEDDKI
+484 IFENEEI
-495 EKISHGIK
+495 EKVSHGIK
-503 EGIVEILEK
+503 EGIVESLEK
-512 GSDFKNLVFDTK
+512 GNDFKNLIFDTK

-537 WIKTNIFKRSRRKL
+537 WIKTNIFKRNRRRL

>member
-16 RAFYATMGRMMKTPT
+16 RAFYATMGRMMKTPA

-168 KVNEEYGLTPEKLI
+168 KINEEYGLTPEKLI

-260 YEKNLGIN
+260 YEKDLGIN
-268 IDSIKYTDWRTEEA
+268 IDSIRYTDWRTEEA

-300 VEIKKAEDTNKIEE
+300 IEIKKAEDTNKIEE

-325 TDIKSKKKE
+325 TDVKSKKKE

-345 KEKEILEDKIKKIRE
+345 KEKESLENKVREIKE
-360 DIILDLEI
+360 DIKLDLEI

-405 KLGIKDYD
+405 KLGIKDYY

-440 IQEEYKNRVTKEL
+440 IQEEYKNRVTKEI
-453 SENISIMFVED
+453 SENITIMFVD
-464 KEENKDNNKGYI
+464 KNNSKGYI
-476 FTLNIDDN
+476 YTLGIDDN
-484 ILRKIFEDDKI
+484 IIQDIFENEKI
-495 EKISHGIK
+495 EKVSHGIK

-512 GSDFKNLVFDTK
+512 GNDFKNLIFDTK

-537 WIKTNIFKRSRRKL
+537 WIKTNIFKRNRRRLY

>member
-16 RAFYATMGRMMKTPT
+16 RAFYATMGKMMKTPT

-52 NPDKIIVA
+52 KPDKIIVA

-233 ATLNKLIQDKEMAYI
+233 ATLNKLIQDKEMAYV

-260 YEKNLGIN
+260 YEKDLGIN

-282 YSYFK
+282 FSDLK
-287 KISFNK
+287 KLSFNK

-300 VEIKKAEDTNKIEE
+300 IEIKKAEDTNKIEE

-325 TDIKSKKKE
+325 TDVKSKKKE
-334 DAILSSRNENK
+334 EAIRNSRNDYK
-345 KEKEILEDKIKKIRE
+345 KEKQILEDKIKKIIE
-360 DIILDLEI
+360 DITLDLEI
-368 YSYNETKKEEILEK
+368 YSYDETKKEEILEK

-413 EKENSNEDIV
+413 NRENSNEDIV

-440 IQEEYKNRVTKEL
+440 IQEEYKNRVTKEI
-453 SENISIMFVED
+453 SENITIMFVD
-464 KEENKDNNKGYI
+464 KNNKKGYI
-476 FTLNIDDN
+476 YTLSMDDRIIQD
-484 ILRKIFEDDKI
+484 ILKNEKI
-495 EKISHGIK
+495 EKVSHGIK
-503 EGIVEILEK
+503 EGIVESLEK
-512 GSDFKNLVFDTK
+512 GNDFKNLIFDTK

-537 WIKTNIFKRSRRKL
+537 WIKTNIFKRNRRRL

>member
-52 NPDKIIVA
+52 KPDKIIVA

-78 GRHKTPEDLTM
+78 GRHKAPEDLTI

-95 ELLRMMNIPIVQKDG
+95 ELLKTMNIPIVQKDG

-140 FQLVDMNVNIRYPK
+140 FQLVDINVNIRYPK

-168 KVNEEYGLTPEKLI
+168 KINEEYGLTPEKLI

-212 FENLEKI
+212 FGSLEKI
-219 YEYIENSDGKEIAK
+219 YKYIENSDGKEIAK
-233 ATLNKLIQDKEMAYI
+233 ATLNKLIKDKEMAYV

-260 YEKNLGIN
+260 YEKDLGIN

-282 YSYFK
+282 FSYLK
-287 KISFNK
+287 KLSFNK

-314 NENYSIEDILK
+314 NENYSIEDILN
-325 TDIKSKKKE
+325 TDINSKKKE
-334 DAILSSRNENK
+334 EAIRNSRNDYK
-345 KEKEILEDKIKKIRE
+345 KEKESLENKVRKIKE
-360 DIILDLEI
+360 DIKLDLEI

-390 DKYENKIYV
+390 DKYGNRIYV

-413 EKENSNEDIV
+413 NRENSNEDIV

-440 IQEEYKNRVTKEL
+440 IQEEYKNRVTKEI
-453 SENISIMFVED
+453 SENITIMFVD
-464 KEENKDNNKGYI
+464 KNDKKGYI
-476 FTLNIDDN
+476 YTLNIDDKTIQD
-484 ILRKIFEDDKI
+484 ILKNEEI
-495 EKISHGIK
+495 EKVSHGIK

-512 GSDFKNLVFDTK
+512 GKDFKNLIFDTK
-524 IASYILNSEIRTI
+524 IASYILNSEIRAI
-537 WIKTNIFKRSRRKL
+537 WIKTNIFKRNRRRL

>member
-52 NPDKIIVA
+52 KPDKIIVA

-71 IFSEYKA
+71 IFNEYKA
-78 GRHKTPEDLTM
+78 GRHKAPEDLTI

-95 ELLRMMNIPIVQKDG
+95 ELLKTMNIPIVQKDG

-140 FQLVDMNVNIRYPK
+140 FQLVDINVNIRYPK

-168 KVNEEYGLTPEKLI
+168 KINEEYGLTPEKLI

-212 FENLEKI
+212 FGSLEKI
-219 YEYIENSDGKEIAK
+219 YEYIENSDGKEITK

-260 YEKNLGIN
+260 YEKDLGIN

-282 YSYFK
+282 FSYLK
-287 KISFNK
+287 KLSFNK

-300 VEIKKAEDTNKIEE
+300 IEIKKAEDTNKIEE
-314 NENYSIEDILK
+314 NENYSIEDILN
-325 TDIKSKKKE
+325 TDINSKKKE
-334 DAILSSRNENK
+334 EAIRNSRNDYK
-345 KEKEILEDKIKKIRE
+345 KEKELLENKVREIKE
-360 DIILDLEI
+360 DIKLDLEI

-382 LKQCIKNI
+382 LKQCIKDV
-390 DKYENKIYV
+390 DKYGNRIYV

-440 IQEEYKNRVTKEL
+440 IQEEYKNRVTKEI
-453 SENISIMFVED
+453 SENITIMFVD
-464 KEENKDNNKGYI
+464 KNNKKGYI
-476 FTLNIDDN
+476 YTLNIDD
-484 ILRKIFEDDKI
+484 KIIQDIFKNEKI
-495 EKISHGIK
+495 EKVSHGIK

-512 GSDFKNLVFDTK
+512 GKDFKNLIFDTK

-537 WIKTNIFKRSRRKL
+537 WIKTNIFKRNRRRL

>member
-52 NPDKIIVA
+52 KPDKIIVA

-71 IFSEYKA
+71 IFNEYKA
-78 GRHKTPEDLTM
+78 GRHKAPEDLTI

-95 ELLRMMNIPIVQKDG
+95 ELLKTMNIPIVQKDG

-140 FQLVDMNVNIRYPK
+140 FQLVDINVNIRYPK

-168 KVNEEYGLTPEKLI
+168 KINEEYGLTPEKLI

-212 FENLEKI
+212 FGSLEKI
-219 YEYIENSDGKEIAK
+219 YKYIENSDGKEIAK
-233 ATLNKLIQDKEMAYI
+233 ATLNKLIQDKEMAYV

-260 YEKNLGIN
+260 YEKDLGIN

-282 YSYFK
+282 FSYLK
-287 KISFNK
+287 KLSFNK

-300 VEIKKAEDTNKIEE
+300 IEIKKAEDTNKIEE
-314 NENYSIEDILK
+314 NENYSIEDILN
-325 TDIKSKKKE
+325 TDINSKKKE
-334 DAILSSRNENK
+334 EAIRNNRNDYK
-345 KEKEILEDKIKKIRE
+345 KEKELLENKVREIKENIK
-360 DIILDLEI
+360 LDLEI
-368 YSYNETKKEEILEK
+368 YSYNETKKEKTLEK
-382 LKQCIKNI
+382 LKQCIKDV
-390 DKYENKIYV
+390 DKYGNRIYV

-405 KLGIKDYD
+405 KIGIKDYD
-413 EKENSNEDIV
+413 NRENINEDIV

-440 IQEEYKNRVTKEL
+440 IQEEYKNRVTKEI
-453 SENISIMFVED
+453 SENITIMFVD
-464 KEENKDNNKGYI
+464 KNNKKGYI
-476 FTLNIDDN
+476 YTLNIDD
-484 ILRKIFEDDKI
+484 KIIQDIFKNEKI
-495 EKISHGIK
+495 EKVSHGIK

-512 GSDFKNLVFDTK
+512 GNDFKNLIFDTK

-537 WIKTNIFKRSRRKL
+537 WIKTNIFKRNRRRL

>member
-95 ELLRMMNIPIVQKDG
+95 ELLRVMNIPIVQKDG

-233 ATLNKLIQDKEMAYI
+233 VTLNKLIQDKEMAYV

-260 YEKNLGIN
+260 YEKDLGIN

-282 YSYFK
+282 FSYLK
-287 KISFNK
+287 KLSFNK

-300 VEIKKAEDTNKIEE
+300 IEIKKAEDTNKIEE

-325 TDIKSKKKE
+325 TDVKSKKKE
-334 DAILSSRNENK
+334 EAIRNSRNDYK
-345 KEKEILEDKIKKIRE
+345 KEKQILEDKIKKIRE
-360 DIILDLEI
+360 DITLDLEI
-368 YSYNETKKEEILEK
+368 YSYNDTKKEEILEK

-440 IQEEYKNRVTKEL
+440 IQEEYKNRVTKEI
-453 SENISIMFVED
+453 SENITIMFVD
-464 KEENKDNNKGYI
+464 KNNKKGYI
-476 FTLNIDDN
+476 YTLGI
-484 ILRKIFEDDKI
+484 DDKI
-495 EKISHGIK
+495 IQNIFENEEIEKVSHGIK

-512 GSDFKNLVFDTK
+512 GNDFKNLIFDTK

-537 WIKTNIFKRSRRKL
+537 WIKTNIFKRNRRRL

>member
-60 FDISSSEKRTK
+60 FDISSSEKRIK

-212 FENLEKI
+212 FGSLEKI

-260 YEKNLGIN
+260 YEKDLGIN

-282 YSYFK
+282 YSYLK

-300 VEIKKAEDTNKIEE
+300 IEIKKAEDTNKIEE

-325 TDIKSKKKE
+325 TDVKSKKKE

-345 KEKEILEDKIKKIRE
+345 KEKEILEDKIKKIKE
-360 DIILDLEI
+360 NIKLDLEI

-390 DKYENKIYV
+390 DKYENKIYT

-440 IQEEYKNRVTKEL
+440 IQEEYKNRVTKEI
-453 SENISIMFVED
+453 SENITIMFVD
-464 KEENKDNNKGYI
+464 KNNSKGYI
-476 FTLNIDDN
+476 YTLGI
-484 ILRKIFEDDKI
+484 DDKI
-495 EKISHGIK
+495 IQDIFENEKIEKVSHGIK
-503 EGIVEILEK
+503 EGSVEILEK
-512 GSDFKNLVFDTK
+512 GNDFKNLIFDTK
-524 IASYILNSEIRTI
+524 IASYILNSEIRAI
-537 WIKTNIFKRSRRKL
+537 WIKTNIFKRNRRRL

>member
-52 NPDKIIVA
+52 KPDKIIVA

-71 IFSEYKA
+71 IFNEYKA
-78 GRHKTPEDLTM
+78 GRHKAPEDLTI

-95 ELLRMMNIPIVQKDG
+95 ELLKTMNIPIVQKDG

-140 FQLVDMNVNIRYPK
+140 FQLVDINVNIRYPK

-168 KVNEEYGLTPEKLI
+168 KINEEYGLTSEKLI

-212 FENLEKI
+212 FGSLEKI
-219 YEYIENSDGKEIAK
+219 YEYIEKSDGKEIAK
-233 ATLNKLIQDKEMAYI
+233 ATLNKLIQDKEMAYV

-260 YEKNLGIN
+260 YEKDLGIN

-282 YSYFK
+282 FSYLK
-287 KISFNK
+287 KLSFNK

-300 VEIKKAEDTNKIEE
+300 IEIKKAEDTNKIEE
-314 NENYSIEDILK
+314 NENYSIEDILN
-325 TDIKSKKKE
+325 TDINSKKKE
-334 DAILSSRNENK
+334 EDIRNSRNDYK
-345 KEKEILEDKIKKIRE
+345 KEKESLENKVREIKENIK
-360 DIILDLEI
+360 LNLEI

-382 LKQCIKNI
+382 LKQCIKDI
-390 DKYENKIYV
+390 DKYGNRIYV

-405 KLGIKDYD
+405 KIGIKDYD
-413 EKENSNEDIV
+413 NRESINEDIV

-440 IQEEYKNRVTKEL
+440 IQEEYKNRVTKEI
-453 SENISIMFVED
+453 SENITIMFVD
-464 KEENKDNNKGYI
+464 KNNKKGYI
-476 FTLNIDDN
+476 YTLNIDD
-484 ILRKIFEDDKI
+484 KIIQDIFKNEEV
-495 EKISHGIK
+495 EKVSHGIK

-512 GSDFKNLVFDTK
+512 GKDFKNLRFDTK

-537 WIKTNIFKRSRRKL
+537 WIKTNIFKRNRRRL

>member
-52 NPDKIIVA
+52 KPDKIIVA

-78 GRHKTPEDLTM
+78 GRHKAPEDLTI

-95 ELLRMMNIPIVQKDG
+95 ELLKTMNIPIVQKDG

-140 FQLVDMNVNIRYPK
+140 FQLVDININIRYPK

-168 KVNEEYGLTPEKLI
+168 KINEEYGLTPEKLI

-212 FENLEKI
+212 FESLEKI

-260 YEKNLGIN
+260 YEKDLGIN
-268 IDSIKYTDWRTEEA
+268 IDSIRYTDWRTEEA

-300 VEIKKAEDTNKIEE
+300 IEIKKAEDTNKIEK

-325 TDIKSKKKE
+325 TDVKSKKKE

-360 DIILDLEI
+360 DIKLDLEI
-368 YSYNETKKEEILEK
+368 YSYDETKKEEILEK
-382 LKQCIKNI
+382 LKQCIKDV
-390 DKYENKIYV
+390 DKYGNRIYV
-399 YNNSRE
+399 YNNSKE
-405 KLGIKDYD
+405 KIGIKDYD
-413 EKENSNEDIV
+413 NRENSNEDIV

-440 IQEEYKNRVTKEL
+440 IQEEYKNRVTKEI
-453 SENISIMFVED
+453 SENITIMFVD
-464 KEENKDNNKGYI
+464 KNNSKGYI
-476 FTLNIDDN
+476 YTLSI
-484 ILRKIFEDDKI
+484 DDKI
-495 EKISHGIK
+495 IQDIFKNEKIEKVSHGIK

-512 GSDFKNLVFDTK
+512 GKDFKNLIFDTK

-537 WIKTNIFKRSRRKL
+537 WIKTNIFKRNRRRL

>member
-40 FFQIMFKTIEEE
+40 FFQIMCKTIEEE
-52 NPDKIIVA
+52 KPDKIIVA

-71 IFSEYKA
+71 IFNEYKA
-78 GRHKTPEDLTM
+78 GRHKAPEDLTI

-95 ELLRMMNIPIVQKDG
+95 ELLKTMNIPIVQKDG

-140 FQLVDMNVNIRYPK
+140 FQLVDINVNIRYPK

-168 KVNEEYGLTPEKLI
+168 KINEEYGLTPEKLI

-212 FENLEKI
+212 FGSLEKI

-233 ATLNKLIQDKEMAYI
+233 ATLNKLIQDKEMAYV

-260 YEKNLGIN
+260 YEKDLGIN
-268 IDSIKYTDWRTEEA
+268 IDSIRYTDWRTEEA

-325 TDIKSKKKE
+325 TDVKSKKKE
-334 DAILSSRNENK
+334 NAILSSRNENK
-345 KEKEILEDKIKKIRE
+345 KEKEILEDKIKKIKK
-360 DIILDLEI
+360 DITLDLEI

-413 EKENSNEDIV
+413 KKENSNEDIV

-440 IQEEYKNRVTKEL
+440 IQEEYKNRVTKEI
-453 SENISIMFVED
+453 SENITIMFVD
-464 KEENKDNNKGYI
+464 KNNKKGYI
-476 FTLNIDDN
+476 YTLNIDD
-484 ILRKIFEDDKI
+484 KIIQDIFKNEEI
-495 EKISHGIK
+495 EKVSHGIK

-512 GSDFKNLVFDTK
+512 GNDFKNLIFDTK

-537 WIKTNIFKRSRRKL
+537 WIKTNIFKRNRRRL

>member
-16 RAFYATMGRMMKTPT
+16 RAFYATMGRMMKTPA

-260 YEKNLGIN
+260 YEKDLGIN
-268 IDSIKYTDWRTEEA
+268 IDSIRYTDWRTEEA

-300 VEIKKAEDTNKIEE
+300 IEIKKAEDTNKIEE

-334 DAILSSRNENK
+334 NAILSSRNENK
-345 KEKEILEDKIKKIRE
+345 KEKEILEDKIKKIKE

-423 DKYIKKYILKED
+423 DKYIKKYILKKD

-440 IQEEYKNRVTKEL
+440 IQEEYKNRVTKEI
-453 SENISIMFVED
+453 SENITIMFVD
-464 KEENKDNNKGYI
+464 KNNSKGYI
-476 FTLNIDDN
+476 YTLG
-484 ILRKIFEDDKI
+484 LDDKI
-495 EKISHGIK
+495 IQDIFENEKIEKVSHGIK

-512 GSDFKNLVFDTK
+512 GNDFKNLIFDTK

-537 WIKTNIFKRSRRKL
+537 WIKTNIFKRNRRRL

>member
-52 NPDKIIVA
+52 KPDKIIVA

-78 GRHKTPEDLTM
+78 GRHKAPEDLTM

-95 ELLRMMNIPIVQKDG
+95 ELLKTMNIPIVQKDG

-140 FQLVDMNVNIRYPK
+140 FQLVDININIRYPK

-168 KVNEEYGLTPEKLI
+168 KINEEYGLTPEKLI

-212 FENLEKI
+212 FGSLEKI
-219 YEYIENSDGKEIAK
+219 YKYIENSDGKEIAK
-233 ATLNKLIQDKEMAYI
+233 ATLNKLIKDKEMAYV
-248 SRDLGRIDIEYD
+248 SKDLGRIDIEYD
-260 YEKNLGIN
+260 YEKDLGIN

-282 YSYFK
+282 FSYLK
-287 KISFNK
+287 KLSFNK

-300 VEIKKAEDTNKIEE
+300 IEIKKAEDTNKIEE
-314 NENYSIEDILK
+314 NENYSIEDILN
-325 TDIKSKKKE
+325 TDINSKKKE
-334 DAILSSRNENK
+334 EAIRKSRNDYK
-345 KEKEILEDKIKKIRE
+345 KEKESLENKVRKIKE
-360 DIILDLEI
+360 DIKLDLEI

-390 DKYENKIYV
+390 DKYGNRIYV

-440 IQEEYKNRVTKEL
+440 IQEEYKNRVTKEI
-453 SENISIMFVED
+453 SENITIMFVD
-464 KEENKDNNKGYI
+464 KNDKKGYI
-476 FTLNIDDN
+476 YTLNIDD
-484 ILRKIFEDDKI
+484 KIIQDIFKNEEI
-495 EKISHGIK
+495 EKVSHGIK

-512 GSDFKNLVFDTK
+512 GKDFKNLIFDTK

-537 WIKTNIFKRSRRKL
+537 WIKKNIFKRNRRRL